1 MTPERINQREMFGRR
16 ELREMRQEQRAI
28 RAKAL
33 RSALTV
39 ALPFALFGWG
49 SSYILGLIQG
59 DGDRGAMS
67 AAAAA
72 GLLLGATCG
81 ALGGA
86 IAGLL
91 YHSLFE
97 ENQDIP
103 VIVIGVTTLFAIMGG
118 VYGMS
123 QGTFAAAVGGVAIG
137 TAVGLCGGVAILM
150 AYWALRGMCLWIRK
164 EARGY

>member
-1 MTPERINQREMFGRR
+1 MFGQR

-39 ALPFALFGWG
+39 ALPFALFGWA
-49 SSYILGLIQG
+49 SSYVLGLIQG
-59 DGDRGAMS
+59 DGDRGFMS
-67 AAAAA
+67 MAAAAS
-72 GLLLGATCG
+72 LLLGATCG

-86 IAGLL
+86 LAALL

-97 ENQDIP
+97 EDQDIP
-103 VIVIGVTTLFAIMGG
+103 VIVIGVMTLFTILGG

-123 QGTFAAAVGGVAIG
+123 QGTFAATAGGLAIG
-137 TAVGLCGGVAILM
+137 TAVGLCAGVAVLM
-150 AYWALRGMCLWIRK
+150 LYSALRGICLWIYK

>member
-1 MTPERINQREMFGRR
+1 MTPERIHQREMFGRR

-67 AAAAA
+67 GAAVA

-86 IAGLL
+86 LAALL
-91 YHSLFE
+91 YHSIFE
-97 ENQDIP
+97 EDQDIP
-103 VIVIGVTTLFAIMGG
+103 VIVVGVMTLFTILGG
-118 VYGMS
+118 VYGIS
-123 QGTFAAAVGGVAIG
+123 QGTLAAAAGGVAIG
-137 TAVGLCGGVAILM
+137 TVVGLCAGVAVLM
-150 AYWALRGMCLWIRK
+150 AYSALRGICLWIRK